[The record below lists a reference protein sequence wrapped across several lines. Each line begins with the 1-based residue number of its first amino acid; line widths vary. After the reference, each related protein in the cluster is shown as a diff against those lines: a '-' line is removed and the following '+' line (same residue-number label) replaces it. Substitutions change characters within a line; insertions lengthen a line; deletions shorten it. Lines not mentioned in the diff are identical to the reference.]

1 VRNLLD
7 RRSRPGSSDKESRR
21 FRATAGQEI
30 ALVLFAAP
38 CARPQPRRVGAEAS
52 ESGWRTAITGKDNF
66 NRKVRSSM
74 RQPQNN
80 PKKSAPSIGTPLSNT
95 LHEREATYA

>member
-1 VRNLLD
+1 LIVDCGPAHRKRKAGAFAQTLGRKLRWFFLPPHAPERN
-7 RRSRPGSSDKESRR
+7 PGGLARQHRK
-21 FRATAGQEI
+21 AAG
-30 ALVLFAAP
+30 
-38 CARPQPRRVGAEAS
+38 
-52 ESGWRTAITGKDNF
+52 RTAITGKDNF
-66 NRKVRSSM
+66 NREVRSSM